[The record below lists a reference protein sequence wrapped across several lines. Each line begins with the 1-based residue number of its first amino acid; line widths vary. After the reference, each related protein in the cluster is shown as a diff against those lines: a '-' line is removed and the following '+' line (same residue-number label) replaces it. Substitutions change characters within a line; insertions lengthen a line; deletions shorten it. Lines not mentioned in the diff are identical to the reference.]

1 MTVMLRKETYY
12 FLTVSQLHLR
22 YASCRATENS
32 THFIISTPLDDCGT
46 LLNETEHVL
55 IFWNEVLAD
64 ALIIDNVITRTH
76 NVKLPFSCRYS
87 RKTLQSL
94 GFTPQS
100 IFFGNEGNVRIS
112 FEKNFLYLVIHPLLY
127 YRSKENK
134 AELVHDDY
142 KTFLI

>member
-46 LLNETEHVL
+46 VVNETEHGL
-55 IFWNEVLAD
+55 IFWNEVQAHD
-64 ALIIDNVITRTH
+64 IKI
-76 NVKLPFSCRYS
+76 PFTCRYS
-87 RKTLQSL
+87 RKTIQSL

-100 IFFGNEGNVRIS
+100 IFFGHEGNATIS
-112 FEKNFLYLVIHPLLY
+112 LLFNISVLFFFVCFSDCYCFNLLVFCLVNVKLPIF
-127 YRSKENK
+127 SKSS
-134 AELVHDDY
+134 
-142 KTFLI
+142 TFVLQK